1 MAKTVLNLQ
10 DSFLNQVRKDGTEV
24 KVVMLDGSVLTG
36 KVKGFDNFT
45 VIINSE
51 GKQYLLYKHAVSQIV
66 TSKNTRDHYVKESNS
81 TNKKTAFNPID
92 LSRAH
97 VSNKQKK
104 KD

>member
-10 DSFLNQVRKDGTEV
+10 DSFLNQVRKDGIDV
-24 KVVMLDGSVLTG
+24 KVVMLDGSVLIG

-45 VIINSE
+45 VIISSE

-66 TSKNTRDHYVKESNS
+66 ASKNARDIYPKDTNS
-81 TNKKTAFNPID
+81 ANRKTAFNPID
-92 LSRAH
+92 ISRAQ
-97 VSNKQKK
+97 VVNKQKK